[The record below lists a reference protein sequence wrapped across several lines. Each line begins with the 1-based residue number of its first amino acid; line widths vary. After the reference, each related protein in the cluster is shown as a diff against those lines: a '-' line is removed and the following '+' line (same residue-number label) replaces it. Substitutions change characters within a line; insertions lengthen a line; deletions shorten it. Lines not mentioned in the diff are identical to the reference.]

1 MGNLRGRETV
11 RLDESGRLK
20 IPSKFLEIIK
30 EKWGDEVY
38 ITSLTGKYVWLF
50 PIPVWEKAEE
60 KLLQDSP
67 FNPKASKFLDR
78 VGYWGKSDR
87 IDSKGRVL
95 IQPYLR
101 KSAMMDGE
109 ELIVIGR
116 IDYLVVWNKEAF
128 EKEVLSEPFD
138 ENAFWEIIGRK

>member
-1 MGNLRGRETV
+1 MRSLRGRETV

-20 IPSKFLEIIK
+20 IPARFLEIIK
-30 EKWGDEVY
+30 ENWGSEVY
-38 ITSLTGKYVWLF
+38 ITSTTGKYVSLF
-50 PIPVWEKAEE
+50 PNPVWEKAEE

-67 FNPKASKFLDR
+67 FNPKASRYLDR
-78 VGYWGKSDR
+78 VGYWGKSDQ

-95 IQPYLR
+95 IPQYLR

-109 ELIVIGR
+109 ELIVLGK
-116 IDYLVVWNKEAF
+116 IDHLAVWNKELF

-138 ENAFWEIIGRK
+138 ENELWEIIRRK